1 MVIYTSILQK
11 GKDYYECYEGFIE
24 FDGEEFEDYRNISI
38 PSSNCKFKLFRKII
52 ERYQIMLFI
61 PRNYKIIFESIDS
74 IF

>member
-1 MVIYTSILQK
+1 MVIYTCILQK